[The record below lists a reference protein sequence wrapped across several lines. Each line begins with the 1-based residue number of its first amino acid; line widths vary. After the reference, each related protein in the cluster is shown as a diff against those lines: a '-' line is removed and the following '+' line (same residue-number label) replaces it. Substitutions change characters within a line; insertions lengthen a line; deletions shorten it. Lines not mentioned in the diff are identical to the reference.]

1 MRQDDEQPR
10 RQRRCLDG
18 AHTALQ
24 HVAAAHDL
32 CLEWH
37 RVHGAADN
45 FGSMIAPLPVER
57 LQLARRTIED
67 TLELNEVKGD
77 EAHIQTMN
85 KQCLQAYAA
94 HDDTEKRIKDEKY
107 QLYWLKHY
115 VSNEKNW
122 VEHNKRKQKEF
133 KDATDR
139 TDALK
144 KRQAATK
151 ALIKELQQES
161 EDLCRFLAESTEKS
175 KEVAAVT
182 RRFEEEHSRAVV
194 ENQQARQVLRNEN
207 HPNLP
212 SYRRS
217 KAEERARA
225 DEHLANAFQ
234 ELQEEMS
241 QLTARW
247 AVQRDQYHAD
257 LEDMQDEVLDL
268 QEIRDD
274 ADSEA
279 EDVLA
284 QQAKQHDDVHAEVGQ
299 QVAVEMR
306 HLDERR
312 QVGDIALRKE
322 IYVSQQC
329 VNEATVRAQRQI
341 DMDASE
347 LHARFRRRAAIETV
361 RCDKAIKA
369 DKKTVEQ
376 AKRDRQAWEKR
387 ADKMRENCHAH
398 AIKSGSYIRHL
409 DAHRK
414 DRLQGLF
421 AQGRLVE

>member
-1 MRQDDEQPR
+1 MRQDVERPR
-10 RQRRCLDG
+10 RRRRCLDG
-18 AHTALQ
+18 ARKALQ
-24 HVAAAHDL
+24 QVVAAHDL

-37 RVHGAADN
+37 RAHGVADI
-45 FGSMIAPLPVER
+45 SEPMLAPLPVER
-57 LQLARRTIED
+57 LQVVRRNIQD

-77 EAHIQTMN
+77 EEHIQAMN
-85 KQCLQAYAA
+85 RQCLRAYAA
-94 HDDTEKRIKDEKY
+94 QDDAEKRIKDEEY
-107 QLYWLKHY
+107 QLYWLQQH
-115 VSNEKNW
+115 VSIEKNW
-122 VEHNKRKQKEF
+122 VEHNRRKQKEF

-139 TDALK
+139 IDALK
-144 KRQAATK
+144 KRRAATK
-151 ALIKELQQES
+151 ALIEQLQQES
-161 EDLCRFLAESTEKS
+161 EDLSRFLAESSEKS
-175 KEVAAVT
+175 KTVEGIT
-182 RRFEEEHSRAVV
+182 QRFEEEHSRAVV
-194 ENQQARQVLRNEN
+194 ENQQARQVLWDEN
-207 HPNLP
+207 HPNLQ

-234 ELQEEMS
+234 ELQEEIS
-241 QLTARW
+241 QLTVKW
-247 AVQRDQYHAD
+247 AAQRDQYHAD

-279 EDVLA
+279 EEVLLR
-284 QQAKQHDDVHAEVGQ
+284 QAKQHDHVHAEAGRQVGI
-299 QVAVEMR
+299 EMR

-312 QVGDIALRKE
+312 QLGDIALRKE

-329 VNEATVRAQRQI
+329 VNAARVRAQRQI
-341 DMDASE
+341 DMDAGE

-361 RCDKAIKA
+361 SCDKAIKA

-376 AKRDRQAWEKR
+376 AKRDRRVWEKR

-398 AIKSGSYIRHL
+398 AIKSGSYVRHL
-409 DAHRK
+409 PSHRK

-421 AQGRLVE
+421 A

>member
-1 MRQDDEQPR
+1 MRQDVEQPKR
-10 RQRRCLDG
+10 RRRCLDG
-18 AHTALQ
+18 ARKALQ
-24 HVAAAHDL
+24 QIAAAHDL

-37 RVHGAADN
+37 HMSGAGDI
-45 FGSMIAPLPVER
+45 SQPLPAPLPVER
-57 LQLARRTIED
+57 LQVARRTIED
-67 TLELNEVKGD
+67 ILELNEVKGD

-85 KQCLQAYAA
+85 KQCLQAYVA
-94 HDDTEKRIKDEKY
+94 HDDAEKRIKEQKY
-107 QLYWLKHY
+107 ELYWLKHY
-115 VSNEKNW
+115 VANEKSW
-122 VEHNKRKQKEF
+122 VEHNKRKQLEF

-139 TDALK
+139 IDALK
-144 KRQAATK
+144 KRQEATK
-151 ALIKELQQES
+151 ALIEELQQES

-175 KEVAAVT
+175 KEVDAVT

-194 ENQQARQVLRNEN
+194 ENQQARQVLRDEN
-207 HPNLP
+207 HLNVQ

-247 AVQRDQYHAD
+247 VVQRDQYHAD

-279 EDVLA
+279 EEVLA
-284 QQAKQHDDVHAEVGQ
+284 RQARQHDDVHAEVGR

-329 VNEATVRAQRQI
+329 VNEATIRAQRQI
-341 DMDASE
+341 DLDAGE

-369 DKKTVEQ
+369 DQETVEQ

-387 ADKMRENCHAH
+387 AEKMRENCHAH

-409 DAHRK
+409 DAPRK
-414 DRLQGLF
+414 DRLHGLF
-421 AQGRLVE
+421 A

>member
-1 MRQDDEQPR
+1 MERPR
-10 RQRRCLDG
+10 RRRSCLDG
-18 AHTALQ
+18 ARHALQ
-24 HVAAAHDL
+24 HVVAAHDL

-37 RVHGAADN
+37 RAHGAPD
-45 FGSMIAPLPVER
+45 SSEPLPAPLPVER
-57 LQLARRTIED
+57 LQVVRRTIED
-67 TLELNEVKGD
+67 TLAVNEVKGD
-77 EAHIQTMN
+77 EDHIQTMN
-85 KQCLQAYAA
+85 RQCLQAYTAQ
-94 HDDTEKRIKDEKY
+94 DDAEKRIKDEKY

-115 VSNEKNW
+115 VDIEKNW
-122 VEHNKRKQKEF
+122 VEHNKHRQKEF

-139 TDALK
+139 IDALK
-144 KRQAATK
+144 SRQAATK
-151 ALIKELQQES
+151 ALIEKLQQES
-161 EDLCRFLAESTEKS
+161 EELSQILAESTEKS
-175 KEVAAVT
+175 KTVDAVT
-182 RRFEEEHSRAVV
+182 RRFEEEHSRYVD
-194 ENQQARQVLRNEN
+194 ENKEARQVLRDEN
-207 HPNLP
+207 HPNLQ

-225 DEHLANAFQ
+225 DEHLANAFK
-234 ELQEEMS
+234 ELQEEME

-247 AVQRDQYHAD
+247 SLQRDQYHAD

-268 QEIRDD
+268 GEIRDD

-279 EDVLA
+279 EKVLA
-284 QQAKQHDDVHAEVGQ
+284 RQTKQHDEVHAEVGR

-341 DMDASE
+341 DMDANE
-347 LHARFRRRAAIETV
+347 LQTKFRRRAAIETV

-369 DKKTVEQ
+369 DQKTVEQ
-376 AKRDRQAWEKR
+376 AKRDRQMWGKR
-387 ADKMRENCHAH
+387 AEKMRENCHAH

-409 DAHRK
+409 DSHRK
-414 DRLQGLF
+414 DRLQGVF
-421 AQGRLVE
+421 A